1 MIKRLTHIFIIVLFY
16 NSNTFAQQL
25 NLTQFDDK
33 PFHFGFALS
42 INQSSYALNK
52 NNTYY
57 FKTDPN
63 MPNADMFSPNDTLL
77 SSMIVSPGSGFT
89 LGVISS
95 ININPNF
102 KIRFAIPS
110 LSFQECTLTYSYLNP
125 VTKELLYDQVK
136 EIRPV
141 YLNFPAMIKFRS
153 DRIDNWAVYGITG
166 IRFGLDMSSNSEV
179 VNSDLS
185 LDEQVV
191 KLKKTDFGFELGG
204 GFDFFLQYFKLGL
217 ELKLGLG
224 MNNIHQN
231 DNNFFDQ
238 PINGLKSRVWT
249 FSLTFE
255 G

>member
-1 MIKRLTHIFIIVLFY
+1 MIKRVSYILIIVLFCK
-16 NSNTFAQQL
+16 SNIFSQKL

-42 INQSSYALNK
+42 FNNSGYSLDKNFTFNVDEVSDTMLSELIVNSS
-52 NNTYY
+52 
-57 FKTDPN
+57 P
-63 MPNADMFSPNDTLL
+63 
-77 SSMIVSPGSGFT
+77 GFT

-102 KIRFAIPS
+102 KLRFAIPS
-110 LSFQECTLTYSYLNP
+110 LSFQESIVKYTYTDSNSDEEIIYS
-125 VTKELLYDQVK
+125 KS
-136 EIRPV
+136 IRPV
-141 YLNFPAMIKFRS
+141 YLDFPAMIKFRS

-166 IRFGLDMSSNSEV
+166 IRFGVDMSSNSEV
-179 VNSDLS
+179 ENSDL
-185 LDEQVV
+185 LLEDQVV
-191 KLKKTDFGFELGG
+191 KIKKTDFGFELGG

-224 MNNIHQN
+224 MTNIHQN
-231 DNNFFDQ
+231 DNNYFDQ